1 MSSAVPF
8 SRESTLAPPPHL
20 IDPRGQRFG
29 AGVSAVVLGGAVIG
43 GAPWLAAVLGLD
55 LAISAAFGTRYFV
68 PGRPWP
74 PIRRA
79 LRLRPAQPEHDYPP
93 RFAQALGAT
102 CIAAG
107 TLSFL
112 AGATVVG
119 WLLVLAV
126 ASLQALLAITG
137 VCIGCRLYVLR
148 WWGPSLFRRLLGRTE
163 PLTGLSMTGPLRRP
177 HG

>member
-1 MSSAVPF
+1 VSAPSAF
-8 SRESTLAPPPHL
+8 PHPSDHGRSFHW

-29 AGVSAVVLGGAVIG
+29 AGISAILLAGAFAA
-43 GAPWLAAVLGLD
+43 GAPWLAALLGLD
-55 LAISAAFGTRYFV
+55 LALSAAFGTRYFL

-74 PIRRA
+74 AIRHA

-102 CIAAG
+102 FIAAG
-107 TLSFL
+107 ILTFV
-112 AGATVVG
+112 AGATTLG

-126 ASLQALLAITG
+126 ASLQTLLALTG
-137 VCIGCRLYVLR
+137 VCVGCRLYVLR

-163 PLTGLSMTGPLRRP
+163 PMARLSVAGPLRRP
-177 HG
+177 HA